1 MSTASEELD
10 EREVGS
16 SVEMLVDD
24 YMLFTICPECGH
36 VDKEM
41 EIRKNH
47 PCQKCGIPVDCRRR
61 LFTTQVRLLQM
72 IFECYQSEKSNEM
85 CVLLF
90 CALLEQHLLNLLQSR
105 CIRLKIEWP
114 VMELLLDGYETVRY
128 RLKLFERLTGVKLTD
143 ALNKQPFASVFT
155 TYYSLNKKR
164 NRIAHGLPGAT
175 YEITKDD
182 IKAAVN
188 AAADSFSCFAFLHH
202 NYCAIDSPPLPN
214 SCK

>member
-1 MSTASEELD
+1 
-10 EREVGS
+10 
-16 SVEMLVDD
+16 
-24 YMLFTICPECGH
+24 
-36 VDKEM
+36 
-41 EIRKNH
+41 
-47 PCQKCGIPVDCRRR
+47 
-61 LFTTQVRLLQM
+61 
-72 IFECYQSEKSNEM
+72 M